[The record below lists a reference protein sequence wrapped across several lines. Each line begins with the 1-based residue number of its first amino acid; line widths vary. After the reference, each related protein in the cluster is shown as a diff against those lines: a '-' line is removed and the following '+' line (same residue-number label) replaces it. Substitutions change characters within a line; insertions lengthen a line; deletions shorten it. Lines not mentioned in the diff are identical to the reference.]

1 MRFRPFPL
9 DFILTER
16 DMRRN
21 QLFDSD
27 IDDRIARIL
36 TFNLIGQRNS
46 CQRSVILD
54 LLPLT
59 RILLPEVCMK
69 IDGNFFVI

>member
-1 MRFRPFPL
+1 MCFRPFSL
-9 DFILTER
+9 DFILTES

-21 QLFDSD
+21 QLFDLD

-36 TFNLIGQRNS
+36 TFNLIGQRIS

-54 LLPLT
+54 LLSLT
-59 RILLPEVCMK
+59 RILLPEFCMK
-69 IDGNFFVI
+69 IDGDFFVI

>member
-1 MRFRPFPL
+1 
-9 DFILTER
+9 
-16 DMRRN
+16 MRRN
-21 QLFDSD
+21 QLFDWLFSNRVVADSD

-59 RILLPEVCMK
+59 RILLTA
-69 IDGNFFVI
+69 